1 MDRRFGWFV
10 TPKLA
15 ANLPVSSQSLA
26 NARITAKLLQARVS
40 LLHGF
45 NSHNFISHT
54 VSHTWQSKEEAGC
67 TTVLQLS
74 SYTCHLCPNLN
85 FGAHIFQEPRPPK
98 RDLLRAQLS
107 WEPGSS
113 IACPHQLPVQIHCLS
128 KPTAC
133 PNPLQIHCLSKP
145 SWIWT
150 GNEFMPD
157 LGRVECHERF
167 PTEL

>member
-1 MDRRFGWFV
+1 MDRRFWRFV

-15 ANLPVSSQSLA
+15 VHLPVSSQSLP
-26 NARITAKLLQARVS
+26 NARISAKLLQARVS
-40 LLHGF
+40 LPHGF

-98 RDLLRAQLS
+98 RAPRSPALLGARLIHCLS
-107 WEPGSS
+107 TP
-113 IACPHQLPVQIHCLS
+113 IACPNPLLVQTHCLS
-128 KPTAC
+128 KP
-133 PNPLQIHCLSKP
+133 NPRFHCLSKP

-167 PTEL
+167 PT